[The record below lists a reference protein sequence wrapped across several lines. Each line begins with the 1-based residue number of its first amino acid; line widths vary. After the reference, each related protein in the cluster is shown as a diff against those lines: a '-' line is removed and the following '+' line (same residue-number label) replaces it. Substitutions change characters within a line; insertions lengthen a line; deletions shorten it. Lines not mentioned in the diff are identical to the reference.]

1 VVVFIKIKIVASS
14 QVVIKTMDKFRIQG
28 GACLNGT
35 VRISGAKNAALP
47 LLAATILASTPIT
60 LSNVPDLKD
69 VSTLIKV
76 LESLGITV
84 QRNKSDSTVHVDTDT
99 LNSRFA
105 PYELVKTMR
114 ASILVLGPLL
124 ARYGEATVS
133 LPGGC
138 AIGSRPVEQHLKAL
152 EAMGAEIRVE
162 NGYVHAKV
170 DGRLKGT
177 RLSFDMVTVGGT
189 ENILM
194 AATLAEGITV
204 LDNCAREPEVTDLA
218 HLLVKMGAR
227 IEGIDTN
234 QLTIHGVESLVGVDY
249 SVVADRIET
258 GSYLA
263 AAAMTG
269 GCVRTTHTDP
279 SLLEAVLR
287 KFEEMGALITSGAD
301 WIELDMRGKRPKAVS
316 FRTLPHPAFPTDMQA
331 QMMTV
336 NTIAEGTGTVIE
348 TIFENRYMH
357 VPELSRMGAKIQVDG
372 HTAIVTGVE
381 TLQAAPVMATDLR
394 ASMSLVLAALTAQG
408 ETILDRI
415 YHIDRGYEHV
425 EEKLR
430 GLGAVIERV
439 K

>member
-1 VVVFIKIKIVASS
+1 
-14 QVVIKTMDKFRIQG
+14 MDKFRIQG
-28 GACLNGT
+28 GACLKGT
-35 VRISGAKNAALP
+35 VKISGAKNAALP
-47 LLAATILASTPIT
+47 LLAATILATTPTT
-60 LSNVPDLKD
+60 LDNVPDLKD

-76 LESLGITV
+76 LESMGITV
-84 QRNKSDSTVHVDTDT
+84 TRDKANGRVVIDTAT
-99 LNSRFA
+99 LNSQFA

-124 ARYGEATVS
+124 ARYGEAVVS

-189 ENILM
+189 ENVLM
-194 AATLAEGITV
+194 AATLAAGTTI
-204 LDNCAREPEVTDLA
+204 LDNSAREPEVTDLA
-218 HLLVKMGAR
+218 NMLVTMGAQ
-227 IEGIDTN
+227 IEGIGTD
-234 QLTIHGVESLVGVDY
+234 QLTVHGVESLHGVDY
-249 SVVADRIET
+249 TVVADRIET

-269 GCVRTTHTDP
+269 GRVRTTHTDP
-279 SLLEAVLR
+279 HLLEAVLL
-287 KFEEMGALITSGAD
+287 KFEEMGATITTGDD
-301 WIELDMRGKRPKAVS
+301 WIELDMTGRRPKAVS

-331 QMMTV
+331 QIMTV
-336 NTIAEGTGTVIE
+336 NTIAEGTGTIIE

-372 HTAIVTGVE
+372 HTAIVTGVK

-408 ETILDRI
+408 ETLIDRI
-415 YHIDRGYEHV
+415 YHIDRGYEYV

-439 K
+439 KS

>member
-1 VVVFIKIKIVASS
+1 
-14 QVVIKTMDKFRIQG
+14 MDKFRIQG

-47 LLAATILASTPIT
+47 LLAATILASSPIT

-84 QRNKSDSTVHVDTDT
+84 QRNKADGSVHVDANT

-138 AIGSRPVEQHLKAL
+138 AIGSRPVEQHLRAL

-194 AATLAEGITV
+194 AATLAEGTTI

-218 HLLVKMGAR
+218 NLLVKMGAK
-227 IEGIDTN
+227 IEGIDSN
-234 QLTIHGVESLVGVDY
+234 QLTIHGVKSLTGVDY
-249 SVVADRIET
+249 NVVADRIET

-287 KFEEMGALITSGAD
+287 KFEEMGATITSGAD

-336 NTIAEGTGTVIE
+336 NTIAEGTGTITE

>member
-1 VVVFIKIKIVASS
+1 
-14 QVVIKTMDKFRIQG
+14 
-28 GACLNGT
+28 
-35 VRISGAKNAALP
+35 
-47 LLAATILASTPIT
+47 LASTPIT

>member
-1 VVVFIKIKIVASS
+1 
-14 QVVIKTMDKFRIQG
+14 MDKFRIQG

-47 LLAATILASTPIT
+47 LLAATILASSPIT

-69 VSTLIKV
+69 VTTLIKV

-84 QRNKSDSTVHVDTDT
+84 QRQKGDGHDISGVVHVDAST
-99 LNSRFA
+99 LNSKFA

-194 AATLAEGITV
+194 AATLASGTTI

-218 HLLVKMGAR
+218 NLLVKMGAK
-227 IEGIDTN
+227 IDGIGTA
-234 QLTIHGVESLVGVDY
+234 QLVVQGVESLHGVEY

-279 SLLEAVLR
+279 HLLDAVLL
-287 KFEEMGALITSGAD
+287 KFEEMGCTITTGAD

-331 QMMTV
+331 QIMTV
-336 NTIAEGTGTVIE
+336 NTVAIGSGTIIE

-394 ASMSLVLAALTAQG
+394 ASMSLVLAALTAKG
-408 ETILDRI
+408 ETIIDRI

-439 K
+439 KA

>member
-1 VVVFIKIKIVASS
+1 
-14 QVVIKTMDKFRIQG
+14 MDKFRIQG

-35 VRISGAKNAALP
+35 VKISGAKNAALP

-60 LSNVPDLKD
+60 LRNVPDLKD

-84 QRNKSDSTVHVDTDT
+84 QRDKSNSTVHVDTHT
-99 LNSRFA
+99 LNSQFA

-152 EAMGAEIRVE
+152 EAMGAVIRVE

-194 AATLAEGITV
+194 AATLASGTTI

-218 HLLVKMGAR
+218 NMLVKMGAN
-227 IEGIDTN
+227 IEGIGSD
-234 QLTIHGVESLVGVDY
+234 QLTVHGVESLNGVEY

-279 SLLEAVLR
+279 SLLEAVLL
-287 KFEEMGALITSGAD
+287 KFEEMGATITSGAD

-331 QMMTV
+331 QLMTV

-415 YHIDRGYEHV
+415 YHIDRGYENV

>member
-1 VVVFIKIKIVASS
+1 
-14 QVVIKTMDKFRIQG
+14 MDKFRIQG

-84 QRNKSDSTVHVDTDT
+84 QRNKADGSVHVDAST

-194 AATLAEGITV
+194 AATLAAGTTI
-204 LDNCAREPEVTDLA
+204 LDNSAREPEVTDLA
-218 HLLVKMGAR
+218 NMLVKMGAK
-227 IEGIDTN
+227 IEGIGSD
-234 QLTIHGVESLVGVDY
+234 QLIVHGVESLNGVDY

-279 SLLEAVLR
+279 HLLDAVLL
-287 KFEEMGALITSGAD
+287 KFEEMGATITSGAD

-336 NTIAEGTGTVIE
+336 NTIAEGSGTIIE

-381 TLQAAPVMATDLR
+381 KLQAAPVMATDLR